1 MRLVT
6 QPSTQQAMDITLDP
20 TPRGWPGLVHG
31 HNTSDRA
38 ERFREQLGLSTNK
51 PIIMTGHQA
60 QLWHPGILAKLFAA
74 KSLADRV
81 GAEFAWLVVDMDNND
96 ALSLRV
102 PARVGEG
109 PMQDVLVDFVPP
121 AKRGVKKPTGLTAA
135 VSPAAIDLGAGAR
148 PATDEIAHRLE
159 LIHEALTRHAGEAS
173 VARQVTNAL
182 FDMLRDVIETPKV
195 VYPSDFMKTE
205 FFDEIR
211 SLASGD
217 PGGFAGGFND
227 SVDNVPD
234 SGVAKVSLPSEE
246 LPMWRIDDRGR
257 RQRARAGDARGHETL
272 LPGGLLMTGMMRAAG
287 CDLFIHG
294 TGGRSYE
301 PINDQ
306 WLTPMLEQVL
316 APFTTVTATLH
327 MDFGDEGTVTQ
338 QEARNARWRAHHA
351 RHQPSMLGDEML
363 QSRKMDLVGEIDALP
378 MRSPARGTKYAE
390 MQGLLGEMRRE
401 HSGEIQELDREAG
414 LAERRAAEHR
424 LRTDRTWSCALHSPG
439 RLAELARAIDAA
451 MGA

>member
-1 MRLVT
+1 MT

-20 TPRGWPGLVHG
+20 TPRSWPGLVHG

-38 ERFREQLGLSTNK
+38 RRFREQLGLSTNK

-81 GAEFAWLVVDMDNND
+81 GAELAWLVVDMDNND

-109 PMQDVLVDFVPP
+109 SMQDVLVDFVP
-121 AKRGVKKPTGLTAA
+121 ASKRGVKKPTGMTEA
-135 VSPAAIDLGAGAR
+135 VTPAEIDLGASAQS
-148 PATDEIAHRLE
+148 ATDEIAHRLG
-159 LIHEALTRHAGEAS
+159 LIHEALALHAGEAS

-211 SLASGD
+211 SLASED

-227 SVDNVPD
+227 AVDSVPG

-246 LPMWRIDDRGR
+246 LPMWRIDERGR
-257 RQRARAGDARGHETL
+257 RQRARAGDARSHETL

-294 TGGRSYE
+294 TGGRGYE
-301 PINDQ
+301 PINDR
-306 WLTPMLEQVL
+306 WLTPMLGQEL
-316 APFTTVTATLH
+316 APFTTASATLY

-338 QEARNARWRAHHA
+338 QQARDARWRAHHA
-351 RHQPSMLGDEML
+351 RHQPAMLGEDEL
-363 QSRKMDLVGEIDALP
+363 QSRKMGLVGEIDALP
-378 MRSPARGTKYAE
+378 MQSRQRGAKYAE

-401 HSGEIQELDREAG
+401 HSSEIQEMEREAG
-414 LAERRAAEHR
+414 LAERGAAEHR
-424 LRTDRTWSCALHSPG
+424 LRTDRTWSSALHSPG
-439 RLAELARAIDAA
+439 RLAELSKAIDDA

>member
-1 MRLVT
+1 MT
-6 QPSTQQAMDITLDP
+6 QPSTQQAIDITLDP
-20 TPRGWPGLVHG
+20 TPRSWSSLVQG
-31 HNTSDRA
+31 HNTRDRA
-38 ERFREQLGLSTNK
+38 KRFREQLGLSTNK

-81 GAEFAWLVVDMDNND
+81 GGELAWLVVDMDNND
-96 ALSLRV
+96 ALSMRV

-109 PMQDVLVDFVPP
+109 PMQDALVDFVP
-121 AKRGVKKPTGLTAA
+121 AANRGVKKPTGMTQA
-135 VSPAAIDLGAGAR
+135 VAPAEIELGAGAK

-173 VARQVTNAL
+173 VARQVTHAL
-182 FDMLRDVIETPKV
+182 FDILRDVIETPKV

-211 SLASGD
+211 SLASDD

-227 SVDNVPD
+227 AVDHVPG
-234 SGVAKVSLPSEE
+234 SGVAKVSLPGEE
-246 LPMWRIDDRGR
+246 LPMWRIDERGR
-257 RQRARAGDARGHETL
+257 RQRARAGDARSHETL
-272 LPGGLLMTGMMRAAG
+272 LPGGLLMTGMMRAVG

-306 WLTPMLEQVL
+306 WLTPILGQEL
-316 APFTTVTATLH
+316 APFTTATATMY

-338 QEARNARWRAHHA
+338 QQARDARWRAHHA
-351 RHQPSMLGDEML
+351 RHQPSMLGEEEL
-363 QSRKMDLVGEIDALP
+363 QSRKMELVGEIEALP
-378 MRSPARGTKYAE
+378 MRSGARGAKYTQIQE
-390 MQGLLGEMRRE
+390 LLTDMRRA
-401 HSGEIQELDREAG
+401 HTGEIQELEREAG
-414 LAERRAAEHR
+414 LIQRRAAEHR
-424 LRTDRTWSCALHSPG
+424 LRTDRTWSCALYSPN
-439 RLAELARAIDAA
+439 RLAELARAIDDA